1 MAKSDTLTER
11 AARLEETAVEVR
23 SHIIDMIYTARS
35 GHPGSSLS
43 AADIMTALYFDLARI
58 DPADPRWPDRDRIVL
73 SKGHGCPV
81 LYSCLG
87 LRGFFPLAALKTLR
101 QFESI
106 LQGHPDMR
114 KTPGV
119 DMTTGSLGHGLSLG
133 VGMALE
139 GKLRQSDY
147 TVYVI
152 LGDGEAAEGQIW
164 EAAAAAAKYKLDNL
178 VAIVDRNRLQMDG
191 FTDQVMPMEPL
202 DAKFRAFNWQV
213 LGMDGHN
220 MVEILTT
227 LQAARDVKNSPV
239 CVLAD
244 TIKGKGVSFM
254 ENMRVWHG
262 KCPNKAE
269 YRQAMQEIRGGRE
282 WN

>member
-1 MAKSDTLTER
+1 MAPSESLKER
-11 AARLEETAVEVR
+11 SARLEEIVVEVR
-23 SHIIDMIYTARS
+23 AHIIDMIYTARS

-43 AADIMTALYFDLARI
+43 TADIMTALYFDLARV
-58 DPADPRWPDRDRIVL
+58 DPRRPEWPDRDRVIL

-81 LYSCLG
+81 WYACLALKG
-87 LRGFFPLAALKTLR
+87 YFPLEVLKTLR
-101 QFESI
+101 RFESM

-139 GKLRQSDY
+139 GRLRAADY

-152 LGDGEAAEGQIW
+152 LGDGEVQEGQVW
-164 EAAAAAAKYKLDNL
+164 EAAASAAKYGLDNL
-178 VAIVDRNRLQMDG
+178 VAVVDRNRLQMDG
-191 FTDQVMPMEPL
+191 FTDRVMPMEPL

-213 LGMDGHN
+213 MRMDGHD
-220 MVEILTT
+220 MKQILTT
-227 LQAARDVKNSPV
+227 LGAAREVKDSPV

-244 TIKGKGVSFM
+244 TVKGKGVSFM
-254 ENMRVWHG
+254 ENVRVWHG

-269 YRQAMQEIRGGRE
+269 YEQAMREIRGGRA
-282 WN
+282 

>member
-1 MAKSDTLTER
+1 MEKTGSLSER
-11 AARLEETAVEVR
+11 AARLAEIAVEVR
-23 SHIIDMIYTARS
+23 SHIIDMIYTAGS

-43 AADIMTALYFDLARI
+43 AADIMTALYFDLARV
-58 DPADPRWPDRDRIVL
+58 DPARPQWPDRDRIVL

-81 LYSCLG
+81 WYACLA
-87 LRGFFPLAALKTLR
+87 LRGYFPLSALKTLR
-101 QFESI
+101 RFESI
-106 LQGHPDMR
+106 LQGHPDMN

-139 GKLRQSDY
+139 GKLRRADY

-152 LGDGEAAEGQIW
+152 LGDGEVQEGQVW
-164 EAAAAAAKYKLDNL
+164 EAAASAAKYGLDNL
-178 VAIVDRNRLQMDG
+178 VAVVDRNRLQMDG

-202 DAKFRAFNWQV
+202 AAKFEAFNWQV
-213 LGMDGHN
+213 LGMDGHD
-220 MVEILTT
+220 MEAILAT

-244 TIKGKGVSFM
+244 TVKGKGVSFM
-254 ENMRVWHG
+254 ENVRVWHG
-262 KCPNKAE
+262 KCPDKKE
-269 YRQAMQEIRGGRE
+269 YEQAMREIRGGRP